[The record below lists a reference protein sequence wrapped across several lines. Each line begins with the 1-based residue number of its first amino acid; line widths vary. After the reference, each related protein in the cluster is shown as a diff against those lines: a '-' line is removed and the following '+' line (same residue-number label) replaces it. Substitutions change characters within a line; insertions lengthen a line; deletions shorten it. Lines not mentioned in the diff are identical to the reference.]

1 MSVSR
6 KPFIRDAATIGALA
20 APLILT
26 QLAQVALT
34 TTDIVMMG
42 MLGPSEIA
50 AGGLALAIF
59 NQLRTMGTGLVTG
72 TGNLVAHASAA
83 GGGDSDEIRRLVRAS
98 FALSTLAALAFALLM
113 PLVETPLVWLG
124 QAPAVAR
131 QTAVFLTAAAP
142 GMLPCLWFQ
151 SLRQYTVG
159 RRKPGPLLAITLASI
174 VVNAGLDYALMFGRF
189 GLPRLGLAGIAC
201 ATSVVYLLSF
211 LAFLV
216 IVRARGELARD
227 LSLAL
232 WRTDRASLARIWKMG
247 LPIAATYG
255 SEAAFF
261 TVLTLV
267 VGTLGVEALAAQTIV
282 NQVVYI
288 AFMISV
294 GLSHASSI
302 SISHACATHD
312 YRGARRLGYTGLAL
326 GVGAMLLV
334 ALPYLA
340 APMAVLAPFFDGSA
354 NASANVMRLAT
365 GLLAIAALTQV
376 FDCSQN
382 IGVGLLRGLGE
393 VRSTLRFSVIGY
405 WAIGLPLAYAFGIA
419 LGFGIGGIWVGLTAG
434 LAATATLLVRAFER
448 RLRSLVGDGLG
459 DGVGAG
465 NRDVAGDNAGDE
477 YRNRD
482 RAIDDSAGGLA
493 TALAA
498 KTKMSA
504 SSSSVRASANVAPP
518 MRLLMLAFLL
528 IAALFALGLASLSV
542 GDVSLHPVDALRALV
557 DGDGSNP
564 IAVVVREL
572 RLPRFAAAL
581 LVGASLAVAGA
592 LMQGIT
598 RNPLAD
604 PTLTGVV
611 SGAACA
617 VVAVV
622 VLAPS
627 VPEAARPFIA
637 LAGGAGAATLT
648 FLLAA
653 REQFSPL
660 RLALAGTTVAA
671 LGSAVVVALTM
682 AAGPQAGPLFY
693 WLAGGLSGVGWR
705 EVAVMALWSA
715 AGIAAAWALAR
726 VLDGLAL
733 GDEAAQSIGIDLLRW
748 RLTFGMVAVGLS
760 AAVVATAGPVGFVGL
775 GVPHLVRLAVGAGHR
790 RMLPFAALVGAL
802 VVGAADLVARTVA
815 APREVPL
822 GFLTALAAAPFLI
835 ALIRRDA
842 GARA

>member
-1 MSVSR
+1 MSALSR
-6 KPFIRDAATIGALA
+6 RFYRDAATIGALA

-42 MLGPSEIA
+42 MLGPGEIA

-72 TGNLVAHASAA
+72 TGNLVAQANAA
-83 GGGDSDEIRRLVRAS
+83 GGSGETDAIRRLVRAS
-98 FALSTLAALAFALLM
+98 FGLSTLAALVFALLM
-113 PLVETPLVWLG
+113 PLVEKPLVWLG
-124 QAPAVAR
+124 QAPSVAR
-131 QTAVFLTAAAP
+131 QTALYLTVAAP

-159 RRKPGPLLAITLASI
+159 LRQPGPLLAITLASI
-174 VVNAGLDYALMFGRF
+174 VVNAGLDYALMVGRF
-189 GLPRLGLAGIAC
+189 GLPRLGLVGIAC
-201 ATSVVYLLSF
+201 ATSLVYLLSF
-211 LAFLV
+211 AAFLA
-216 IVRARGELARD
+216 IVGKREALARH

-232 WRTDRASLARIWKMG
+232 WRTDRASLARTWKMG

-267 VGTLGVEALAAQTIV
+267 IGTLGVEALAAQTIV
-282 NQVVYI
+282 NQLVYI
-288 AFMISV
+288 VFMISV

-302 SISHACATHD
+302 SISHACAKRD

-334 ALPYLA
+334 ALPYLV
-340 APMAVLAPFFDGSA
+340 APTVVLAPFFNGVASLSA
-354 NASANVMRLAT
+354 GVMRLAT
-365 GLLAIAALTQV
+365 GLLAIAALLQV
-376 FDCSQN
+376 FDCGQN
-382 IGVGLLRGLGE
+382 IGVGILRGLGD
-393 VRSTLRFSVIGY
+393 VRSTLRLSLIGY
-405 WAIGLPLAYAFGIA
+405 WAIGLPAAYALGIV
-419 LGFGIGGIWVGLTAG
+419 LGFGIDGVWVGLTAG
-434 LAATATLLVRAFER
+434 LAATAMLLLRAFER
-448 RLRSLVGDGLG
+448 RLRGLADGS
-459 DGVGAG
+459 A
-465 NRDVAGDNAGDE
+465 R
-477 YRNRD
+477 
-482 RAIDDSAGGLA
+482 DSAGGGDIAANAVAPRTGSSVLSGGLSLVLVLA
-493 TALAA
+493 AALAA
-498 KTKMSA
+498 
-504 SSSSVRASANVAPP
+504 
-518 MRLLMLAFLL
+518 LA
-528 IAALFALGLASLSV
+528 LASLSL
-542 GDVSLHPVDALRALV
+542 GDLSLHPVDALRALV
-557 DGDGSNP
+557 DADGGAHP
-564 IAVVVREL
+564 IAAIVLDL
-572 RLPRFAAAL
+572 RLPRFATAL

-617 VVAVV
+617 VVAVTV
-622 VLAPS
+622 FAPS
-627 VPEAARPFIA
+627 VPLAARPFIA
-637 LAGGAGAATLT
+637 LGGGAGAAALT
-648 FLLAA
+648 FALAA
-653 REQFSPL
+653 REQLSPL

-671 LGSAVVVALTM
+671 LGSAGVVTLTM
-682 AAGPQAGPLFY
+682 AAGPQTGPLFY

-705 EVAVMALWSA
+705 EVAMMAPWSA
-715 AGIAAAWALAR
+715 AGLAAAFAGAR
-726 VLDGLAL
+726 VLDVFAL
-733 GDEAAQSIGIDLLRW
+733 GDEAAQSIGVDLLRW
-748 RLTFGMVAVGLS
+748 RLLLGIVAVGLS

-775 GVPHLVRLAVGAGHR
+775 GVPHLMRLAVGAGHR
-790 RMLPFAALVGAL
+790 RMLPFAALAGAL
-802 VVGAADLVARTVA
+802 VVAGADLVARTVA